1 MIQPT
6 CCDGAPSLLHGVHG
20 CLPSD
25 VCDVSYVEMVAS
37 IDEVELMKELAMAAN
52 GGSAMERNGCKLLR
66 ETNGDQGKAK

>member
-25 VCDVSYVEMVAS
+25 VCAVSYVEMVAS
-37 IDEVELMKELAMAAN
+37 IDGAELMKELAMAAN
-52 GGSAMERNGCKLLR
+52 EGSAMEQNDCKLLR
-66 ETNGDQGKAK
+66 EANGDQGKAK